1 MNTRSFQLALLLFAA
16 LPGLASAADP
26 TALLFEARAARDAKD
41 VERAVELGT
50 ALIADRPASAEPYI
64 ERGFTYLYSG
74 RPDYRALAAADFKKA
89 AEVDPLN
96 VRAILYR
103 GDLAHRLIEKNYA
116 ACEADYAT
124 VLKLDPAYP
133 IRAYTAELYLYM
145 KDPARVVAEAALG
158 LAADPTAPIHR
169 INLAHGL
176 AFSGQVEAAK
186 TIYTA
191 IAPLDIAHGRT
202 GAAFALGDFATLA
215 KHGVN
220 YPQVAE
226 LTAFFESLRKTQ
238 AAH

>member
-1 MNTRSFQLALLLFAA
+1 
-16 LPGLASAADP
+16 
-26 TALLFEARAARDAKD
+26 
-41 VERAVELGT
+41 
-50 ALIADRPASAEPYI
+50 
-64 ERGFTYLYSG
+64 YLYSG
-74 RPDYRALAAADFKKA
+74 RPEYRALAADDFKKA

-124 VLKLDPAYP
+124 VLKLDPEFP

-158 LAADPTAPIHR
+158 LAAEPASPIHR

-176 AFSGQVEAAK
+176 AFSGQIEAAK
-186 TIYTA
+186 KIYA
-191 IAPLDIAHGRT
+191 ALAPLEIAHGRT

-215 KHGVN
+215 KHGID
-220 YPQVAE
+220 YPQIAE
-226 LTAFFESLRKTQ
+226 LTPFLEALRD
-238 AAH
+238 ARPAP